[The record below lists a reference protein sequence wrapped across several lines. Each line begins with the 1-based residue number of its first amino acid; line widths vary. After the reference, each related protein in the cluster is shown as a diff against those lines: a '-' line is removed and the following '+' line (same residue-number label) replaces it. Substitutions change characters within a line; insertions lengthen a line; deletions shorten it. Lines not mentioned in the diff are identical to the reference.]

1 MKKRILSLL
10 VVTLLV
16 LSVQA
21 QKKNAIKINPFSP
34 LLNTFNL
41 QYERV
46 INEKSSFQ
54 LGLFYT
60 GYKTGDVSLSGIG
73 ITPEYRMYL
82 SNDKE
87 APAGFFIAPFVRYE
101 NYTVK
106 ADVTDEIDMTTV
118 EGKASLTNI
127 RPGLLIGH
135 QWLFSDKVTFEMFFG
150 PTYSI
155 SSIKVKTDAG
165 DEGDFSDAEDLFDGF
180 GVRAGFSLGIA
191 F

>member
-1 MKKRILSLL
+1 MKKRILSVL

-16 LSVQA
+16 LSVNA

-34 LLNTFNL
+34 LVKTFNL

-46 INEKSSFQ
+46 LNEKSSFQ

-60 GYKTGDVSLSGIG
+60 GAESGDVTLTGIG

-87 APAGFFIAPFVRYE
+87 APAGFFIAPFVRYQ
-101 NYTVK
+101 NFTLK
-106 ADVTDEIDMTTV
+106 ADVLNDVSETV
-118 EGKASLTNI
+118 EGKASFSAF

-150 PTYSI
+150 PTYSVN
-155 SSIKVKTDAG
+155 SVKVKSDYGTED
-165 DEGDFSDAEDLFDGF
+165 DFSASALDGF
-180 GVRAGFSLGIA
+180 GLRAGFSLGFA